1 MISLHGRTVLITGG
15 SKGIG
20 RGIAT
25 AMAAAGARVVVNY
38 GRDRPAADNVVEA
51 LGGAAV
57 AIRADVSKA
66 ADVRRLFAEAG
77 PVDVL
82 VNNAAAFSFQ
92 PVEDVTEREFRRQ
105 YDTNVLGPLLTTQE
119 FLKQAPETGGSIIN
133 VTTAGVSTN
142 SPGGA
147 LYTSTKAAL
156 TTLTRIAA
164 KEFGARGIRVNAIA
178 PGATDTEG
186 ARGLGV
192 LDAPGLAARIPL
204 GRVGRP
210 EDIAPVAVFLASDDA
225 RWITGEVVHAS
236 GGFR

>member
-38 GRDRPAADNVVEA
+38 GRDQLAADNVVEA
-51 LGGAAV
+51 LGGEAV

-92 PVEDVTEREFRRQ
+92 PIEDVTEREFRRQ
-105 YDTNVLGPLLTTQE
+105 YDTNVLGPLLAIQE
-119 FLKQAPETGGSIIN
+119 FLKQAPETGGGIIN

-186 ARGLGV
+186 ARGLGA

-225 RWITGEVVHAS
+225 CWITGEVVHAS